1 MLVMLTERLPFHLS
15 KWCVLTHIIPF
26 PGSVLPSLAIN
37 TPSPLYTLRVLMFD
51 SLTRLYSS
59 DACRKPRY
67 RTRYTVRHILSL
79 HAMASL
85 TVCSSFV
92 LADTDRLH
100 NKITGMSARI
110 RQLED
115 ALEVSH
121 SMTSSDT
128 HPLLQRDLRQIKSII
143 DLHSAIEQANEDE
156 GMVEHDDSRV
166 LDTFGTLALR
176 DDGASTFYGR
186 SAGHEVRTLLWMC
199 ISNVNPND
207 AQPRASF

>member
-1 MLVMLTERLPFHLS
+1 MPVGSLVT
-15 KWCVLTHIIPF
+15 
-26 PGSVLPSLAIN
+26 GQG
-37 TPSPLYTLRVLMFD
+37 
-51 SLTRLYSS
+51 
-59 DACRKPRY
+59 
-67 RTRYTVRHILSL
+67 TRYAHILSL

-85 TVCSSFV
+85 LHASSFV

-115 ALEVSH
+115 ALSVSH

-128 HPLLQRDLRQIKSII
+128 HPLLQRDLLQVKSII
-143 DLHSAIEQANEDE
+143 DLHSAIEEANEIGGTAE
-156 GMVEHDDSRV
+156 RGDSRV

-186 SAGHEVRTLLWMC
+186 SAGHEVRAFLGRVYRTLTLMTH
-199 ISNVNPND
+199 I
-207 AQPRASF
+207 PRASFW

>member
-1 MLVMLTERLPFHLS
+1 
-15 KWCVLTHIIPF
+15 
-26 PGSVLPSLAIN
+26 
-37 TPSPLYTLRVLMFD
+37 
-51 SLTRLYSS
+51 
-59 DACRKPRY
+59 
-67 RTRYTVRHILSL
+67 
-79 HAMASL
+79 
-85 TVCSSFV
+85 
-92 LADTDRLH
+92 
-100 NKITGMSARI
+100 MSARI

-156 GMVEHDDSRV
+156 EIADHDDSRV

-186 SAGHEVRTLLWMC
+186 SAGHEVRAFLGRVYRTLTLMTH
-199 ISNVNPND
+199 I
-207 AQPRASF
+207 PRASFW